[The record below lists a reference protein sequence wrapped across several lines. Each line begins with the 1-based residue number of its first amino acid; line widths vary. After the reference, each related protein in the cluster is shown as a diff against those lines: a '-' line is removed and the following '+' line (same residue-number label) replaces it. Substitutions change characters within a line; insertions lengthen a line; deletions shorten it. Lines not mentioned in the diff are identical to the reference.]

1 MKSKLALRAMVA
13 IASTALV
20 ATGLFA
26 GTIAPAQAA
35 TKSTVTLLV
44 PADITSLNSG
54 TSDGNTS
61 YNAISGSLTGM
72 GFLYYDSDPK
82 LVMNTDFGT
91 MKIVKNAPKDFQ
103 IQYTVKKGQVWS
115 DGTPIDAVD
124 LLLSHVV
131 AADGYSKDAGLGD
144 PSDSTTKPAF
154 DSVSYAGPYGLNV
167 AGLPKLSADKMSL
180 TVKFNKPLPDWEL
193 LAPGPSA
200 VHTLSLIADG
210 KTKLQPLAAN
220 LAAKAKFLK
229 AFTSK
234 NTAQL
239 KKMGEVWTKGYD
251 VTKVDEST
259 NPLLLVSNGGF
270 IVSKFTAGDSMTLVR
285 NPKYSSGPAM
295 AKKNPIKTV
304 VLKIIKDNTASVQA
318 LRNGDIDIYFNTL
331 PTGNDRVIL
340 EALPNVNVVTKT
352 GGNYSHLDL
361 RTDAAFGE
369 TDTYSGVFAGNGK
382 KAQDLR
388 RAFLLAVPRQQLV
401 DTVIKPVNKDAVPA
415 NTWLDFPGSASYKA
429 ITEGSGANAIYNA
442 GTQADRTAQALA
454 LVKKYYPT
462 ASADA
467 PVVPIKFVHAS
478 TSVRN
483 ALAAL
488 IKAETKKA
496 GFDVTTFPQADL
508 FGSRSNVVATY
519 DVAMY
524 GFGLGSLSQ
533 SNGASIYKSD
543 GGNNVFGWNNSKMDE
558 IMKSL
563 ESNIFTPKQITAL
576 RTAADKIFIDN
587 SWGLPLYFNPTMSA
601 WNKDLK
607 GIDPAPLGNNITWNF
622 WKWSY

>member
-1 MKSKLALRAMVA
+1 MRAKLALRAVVA
-13 IASTALV
+13 VASSALV
-20 ATGLFA
+20 AAGLTVGA
-26 GTIAPAQAA
+26 IAPAQSA
-35 TKSTVTLLV
+35 TKSTVTMLV

-61 YNAISGSLTGM
+61 YNAIVGSLTGM

-82 LVMNTDFGT
+82 LVMNTKFGS
-91 MKIVKNAPKDFQ
+91 MKIVKNTPKDFR
-103 IQYTVKKGQVWS
+103 IEYTVAKGQQWS

-131 AADGYSKDAGLGD
+131 QADEYSKSAGLGD
-144 PSDSTTKPAF
+144 TSDANTKPAF
-154 DSVSYAGPYGLNV
+154 DSVSYNSTYGQNV
-167 AGLPKLSADKMSL
+167 VGLPKLSADKMSL
-180 TVKFNKPLPDWEL
+180 TVRFKKPLPDWEL
-193 LAPGPSA
+193 LAPGPSP
-200 VHTLSLIADG
+200 VHTLSLLADG

-220 LAAKAKFLK
+220 NAAKAKFLK
-229 AFTSK
+229 DFTSK
-234 NTAQL
+234 NTTRL
-239 KKMGEVWTKGYD
+239 KKIGEIWTKGYD
-251 VTKVDEST
+251 VTTVDENT

-270 IVSKFTAGDSMTLVR
+270 IVSKFTAGASMTLVR

-331 PTGNDRVIL
+331 PTGNDRLTL
-340 EALPNVNVVTKT
+340 EALPNVTVVTKT

-361 RTDAAFGE
+361 RTDTAFGN
-369 TDTYSGVFAGNGK
+369 TDVYSGPFAGNSQRAK
-382 KAQDLR
+382 DLR
-388 RAFLLAVPRQQLV
+388 RAFLLATPRQQLV

-415 NTWLDFPGSASYKA
+415 NSWLDFPGSTAYKF
-429 ITEGSGANAIYNA
+429 ITEKSGANAIYNT
-442 GTQADRTAQALA
+442 GTQADRTAKALA

-462 ASADA
+462 ASAETPA
-467 PVVPIKFVHAS
+467 VKIKFVHAQ

-496 GFDVTTFPQADL
+496 GFDVETFPQADL
-508 FGSRSNVVATY
+508 FGSGSNSSATY

-533 SNGASIYKSD
+533 ANGASIYKTE
-543 GGNNVFGWNNSKMDE
+543 GGNNVFGWSDSKMDE
-558 IMKSL
+558 IMLSL
-563 ESNIFTPKQITAL
+563 ENDILTPKQITEKRA
-576 RTAADKIFIDN
+576 AADKIFIDN
-587 SWGLPLYFNPTMSA
+587 SWGLPLYFNPTISA

-622 WKWSY
+622 WAWSY